1 MTRSSPTASRPGAL
15 IERTYASIPDLP
27 IAACYIGTEAA
38 ARLAEMARSRCGPA
52 GLVVSDKN
60 TRRAAAAPVL
70 ESLSRAGAR
79 LTEHVFEEDRLDAT
93 EAMGDAVAAA
103 GDTVDFFVGVG
114 SGTICDLVKH
124 AGTKRKRPVLLYA
137 TAASMNGYTSGI
149 TAIKVRGLKRTA
161 SCAPALGVF
170 ANPEVVAAA
179 PPRMAAAGVGDFL
192 SKCSAGADW
201 RTAHFL
207 RGEYYDENA
216 LRFYDGAL
224 ENVLANSERI
234 GTGDPEAVALALE
247 ALLLSGISMLM
258 AGSSSPASGGEH
270 LISHYLDMKAARRGG
285 HGAPHDLHGVQVGVA
300 TVHCLGLWERVLA
313 TETGAMDL
321 DALLDAQPT
330 DEQVRVWVEED
341 WGPDV
346 SREVLAQWS
355 QKSRPREALRRELE
369 KFRDELPALRKAVKR
384 DLLPASRVA
393 DAIRA
398 AGGPTE
404 PEGMNAPLE
413 EYRKALDRARF
424 IRNRFTVLDLAAELC
439 IA

>member
-1 MTRSSPTASRPGAL
+1 MTPSSPIALRPGAL
-15 IERTYASIPDLP
+15 IERTYASMPRLP
-27 IAACYIGTEAA
+27 VAACHIGIDAA
-38 ARLAEMARSRCGPA
+38 AGLAELARSRCGAA
-52 GLVVSDKN
+52 GLVVSDAH
-60 TRRAAAAPVL
+60 TRKAAAASVL
-70 ESLSRAGAR
+70 ESLSHAGMQ
-79 LTEHVFEEDRLDAT
+79 LTEHIFEDDHLDAT
-93 EAMGDAVAAA
+93 EALGDAVAAA
-103 GDTVDFFVGVG
+103 GTNVDFLVGVG

-124 AGTKRKRPVLLYA
+124 AGTKLKRPVLLYA

-149 TAIKVRGLKRTA
+149 TAIKVRGLKRTV

-170 ANPEVVAAA
+170 ANPEVIAAA

-224 ENVLANSERI
+224 ENVLANSERV
-234 GTGDPEAVALALE
+234 GRGEPEAVAVTLE
-247 ALLLSGISMLM
+247 ALLLSGLSMLM

-270 LISHYLDMKAARRGG
+270 LISHYLDMKQALYGT
-285 HGAPHDLHGVQVGVA
+285 PHDLHGVQVGVA
-300 TVHCLGLWERVLA
+300 TVHCLRLWERVLA
-313 TETGAMDL
+313 TDTGAKDI

-330 DEQVRVWVEED
+330 DEDVRAWAWED

-346 SREVLAQWS
+346 SQEVLAQWR
-355 QKSRPREALRRELE
+355 QKSRPRDALRRELQ
-369 KFRDELPALRKAVKR
+369 KFRDDIPALREAVGR
-384 DLLPASRVA
+384 DLLPAGRVA

-413 EYRKALDRARF
+413 EYRKALVRARF

-439 IA
+439 IQ